1 MNACIRLIVVGD
13 LLMANSSEVFKSSQV
28 LNLSQH
34 MMRALSSFP
43 LPEESSA
50 ARPFGEMILFSF
62 QFSISIHPNYVTL
75 ASPGL
80 HSPSPPG
87 LH

>member
-50 ARPFGEMILFSF
+50 AKMDPLLHIMANTSHKSFSAP
-62 QFSISIHPNYVTL
+62 QIWNMCNALSRKS
-75 ASPGL
+75 
-80 HSPSPPG
+80 
-87 LH
+87 